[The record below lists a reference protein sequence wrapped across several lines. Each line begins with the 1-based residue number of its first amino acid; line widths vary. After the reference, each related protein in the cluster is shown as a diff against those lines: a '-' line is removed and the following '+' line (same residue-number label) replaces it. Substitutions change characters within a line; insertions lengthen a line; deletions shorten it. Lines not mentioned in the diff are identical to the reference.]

1 MGWLSTLATK
11 VVPRVFTGGA
21 KATSTLWR
29 GGSTVVGAGWKA
41 ASTVAS
47 NPKTAAAVAV
57 GGWALMHKSNNP
69 EESMGTAVGKT
80 VRETFDGSGGFVHD
94 AVNGFTG
101 KNTVED
107 AKEIASN
114 VVDTTSNAISDI
126 KESVT
131 ESKGIL
137 GTLSDSLSGIAKFLS
152 GLFNGDGLGMFGNF
166 FNNLASGK
174 VGGLGI
180 GALILGGYMMFGRTG
195 LLGKIGGALLAM
207 MMIGG
212 NSQRQSVSAQQA
224 QGQQVAEDKTRTM
237 HR

>member
-1 MGWLSTLATK
+1 MSWLGTLATK
-11 VVPRVFTGGA
+11 VVPKVFMGGA

-29 GGSTVVGAGWKA
+29 GGSTVVGAGWKTA
-41 ASTVAS
+41 TTVAS

-57 GGWALMHKSNNP
+57 GGWALMHKSCNP
-69 EESMGTAVGKT
+69 DESLGTAVGKT

-101 KNTVED
+101 ENTVEE
-107 AKEIASN
+107 AKQMAGN
-114 VVDTTSNAISDI
+114 VIDSTSSTLSEL

-137 GTLSDSLSGIAKFLS
+137 GTLSDSLSGIGKFL
-152 GLFNGDGLGMFGNF
+152 GNMFNGGGMNMFGNF
-166 FNNLASGK
+166 FNNLSSGK

-212 NSQRQSVSAQQA
+212 NSQRQDVSVQQT
-224 QGQQVAEDKTRTM
+224 QGQQLAEDKNRGM